1 MSNQKMYI
9 ILSDTTNVIFYVLF
23 LISSLSFVKILQTST
38 SRVDSGSKLIL
49 VDTLQRL
56 KVLFLEQ
63 QVPSILTK

>member
-9 ILSDTTNVIFYVLF
+9 ILSDTTSVLF

-38 SRVDSGSKLIL
+38 SREDFGSKLIL
-49 VDTLQRL
+49 IDTLQRL

-63 QVPSILTK
+63 QVSSILAK

>member
-1 MSNQKMYI
+1 MYI